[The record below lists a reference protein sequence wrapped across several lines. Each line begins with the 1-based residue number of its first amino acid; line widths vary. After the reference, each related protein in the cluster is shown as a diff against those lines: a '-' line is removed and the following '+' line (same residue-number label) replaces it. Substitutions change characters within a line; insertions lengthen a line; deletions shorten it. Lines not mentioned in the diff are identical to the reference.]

1 MYSTLQVYKNKTTQS
16 QFPVW
21 QLNKQIIC
29 SQFVY
34 ILLAHI
40 RELTENH
47 LTWALKPSY
56 EIIPINF
63 RCYRKSYSP
72 APNPGGDSAKFS
84 SEEGHKKNYKKS
96 PKNFS

>member
-16 QFPVW
+16 QSPVW
-21 QLNKQIIC
+21 QLNKQNIC

-34 ILLAHI
+34 ILSAHI

-47 LTWALKPSY
+47 LTWALKQSS

-72 APNPGGDSAKFS
+72 TPNPGGDSTKFS
-84 SEEGHKKNYKKS
+84 SEEDHKKNHKKS